1 MTEHHDPAEE
11 LHGLKARLAHLRE
24 DLHAVLTDTGA
35 TVRHY
40 GQWNQETAKAM
51 MDDID
56 YRLGKAIAGLE
67 AKMAGASPEERK
79 GLEEA
84 AAGLTALKEDLDVEY
99 GMMGDG
105 TADHETIRAVENFHD
120 RVDDH
125 LAYLRK
131 SGREW

>member
-1 MTEHHDPAEE
+1 MTEHHDPEEE
-11 LHGLKARLAHLRE
+11 LHGLKARLAHLKE
-24 DLHAVLTDTGA
+24 DLHEVVADTAA

-40 GQWNQETAKAM
+40 GQWNQETAREM

-56 YRLGKAIAGLE
+56 ARLGRAIAGLE

-84 AAGLTALKEDLDVEY
+84 AARLMALKTDLDSDY
-99 GMMGDG
+99 GAMGDG
-105 TADHETIRAVENFHD
+105 TADHETIRVVEEFHN